1 MNEGSKTI
9 DQRDDHGCQQE
20 ENNAC
25 GNKSDCHNRGSDY
38 HTWCKN
44 KVFDEVTLTFYD
56 PDGSI
61 TSETYRPPGSNSVN
75 ITGPRLY
82 RGMTVYCSL
91 PSFTRNKIVER
102 ANCLWPEL
110 PAPKNSLV
118 VQGSHQ
124 SPIINLKS
132 FPIQCA
138 AASRIR

>member
-1 MNEGSKTI
+1 MNEISKTI
-9 DQRDDHGCQQE
+9 DRRDNHGCQH
-20 ENNAC
+20 NNAC
-25 GNKSDCHNRGSDY
+25 GKKSDCHNRGKAF